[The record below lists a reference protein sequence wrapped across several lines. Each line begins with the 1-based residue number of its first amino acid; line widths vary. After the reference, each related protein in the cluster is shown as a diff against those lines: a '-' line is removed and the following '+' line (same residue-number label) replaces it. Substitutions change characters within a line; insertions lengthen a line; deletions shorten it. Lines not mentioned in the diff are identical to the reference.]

1 MLILNSLPFRLLLA
15 FYSVG
20 LLILLYYV
28 KIQVQILLEY
38 NSSEWYVNYYFKKP
52 FFSFQKTESHNVE
65 AEIQ

>member
-28 KIQVQILLEY
+28 KIQMQIFIR
-38 NSSEWYVNYYFKKP
+38 V
-52 FFSFQKTESHNVE
+52 
-65 AEIQ
+65 